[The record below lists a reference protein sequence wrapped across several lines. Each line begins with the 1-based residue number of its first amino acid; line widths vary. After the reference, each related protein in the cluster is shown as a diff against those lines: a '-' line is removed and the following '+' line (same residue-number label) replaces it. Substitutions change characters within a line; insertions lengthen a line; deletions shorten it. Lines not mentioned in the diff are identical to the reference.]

1 MELRKTRKADI
12 EQYRTMA
19 FLIGLVI
26 AMSLLFVALEFS
38 YGVVDDDTADD
49 SDNAF
54 IEELEI
60 QPVMPAQNMVA
71 LKEES
76 KDAQSD
82 KIVAAEDNTVKT
94 EDVAKEPSEG
104 GDGNDAGKEE
114 VQEKNPETAVS
125 PIAVD
130 KDNPL
135 NFHVMEEL
143 PQFPGGAVEMMKWL
157 TKNLKYPEN
166 AQRRKKQGKVVVQF
180 DININGKIS
189 NIKVI
194 QSVDPQLDHE
204 ALRVIRMMPDWKPG
218 VQNDKPCRTRVVIPV
233 WFRL

>member
-12 EQYRTMA
+12 EQYQTMA
-19 FLIGLVI
+19 FLIGLVV

-71 LKEES
+71 LKEKS

-94 EDVAKEPSEG
+94 EDMAKEPSEG
-104 GDGNDAGKEE
+104 GDGNDADKEE

-135 NFHVMEEL
+135 NFHVVEEL

-157 TKNLKYPEN
+157 TKNLKYPES

-189 NIKVI
+189 DIKVI

>member
-94 EDVAKEPSEG
+94 EDVAKEPSDG

-189 NIKVI
+189 DIKVI

>member
-189 NIKVI
+189 DIKVI

>member
-12 EQYRTMA
+12 EQYQTMA

-60 QPVMPAQNMVA
+60 QPVMPVQNMVA
-71 LKEES
+71 LKEKSSE
-76 KDAQSD
+76 AQSE
-82 KIVAAEDNTVKT
+82 KIVVAEDNTAVPDETVK
-94 EDVAKEPSEG
+94 DPSAGSG
-104 GDGNDAGKEE
+104 GEDAGEE
-114 VQEKNPETAVS
+114 TAQETAPETAVS

-157 TKNLKYPEN
+157 TKNLKYPEG
-166 AQRRKKQGKVVVQF
+166 AQRRKKQGRVVVQF
-180 DININGKIS
+180 DINTNGKVS
-189 NIKVI
+189 DIKI
-194 QSVDPQLDHE
+194 IKSIDPQLDRE

-218 VQNDKPCRTRVVIPV
+218 MQNDKPCRTRVVVPV

>member
-1 MELRKTRKADI
+1 MELRKTKKADV

-19 FLIGLVI
+19 FLIGVVV

-38 YGVVDDDTADD
+38 YSIVDDDTADD
-49 SDNAF
+49 ADDAF
-54 IEELEI
+54 VEELEI
-60 QPVMPAQNMVA
+60 QPVMPVQNMVA
-71 LKEES
+71 LKEKS
-76 KDAQSD
+76 KEAQSD
-82 KIVAAEDNTVKT
+82 NIVAAEENTAVP
-94 EDVAKEPSEG
+94 EEIAKDPSAG
-104 GDGNDAGKEE
+104 GDDEDAGKEE
-114 VQEKNPETAVS
+114 VQDKTPETALS

-157 TKNLKYPEN
+157 TKNLIYPES
-166 AQRRKKQGKVVVQF
+166 AQHRKKQGRVVVQF
-180 DININGKIS
+180 DINTNGKVS
-189 NIKVI
+189 DIKVI
-194 QSVDPQLDHE
+194 KSVDPQLDRE

>member
-1 MELRKTRKADI
+1 MELRKTKKADI

-19 FLIGLVI
+19 FLIGLVV

-38 YGVVDDDTADD
+38 YSIVDDDMADD
-49 SDNAF
+49 SDDALV
-54 IEELEI
+54 EELDI
-60 QPVMPAQNMVA
+60 QPMMPVQNMVA
-71 LKEES
+71 LKEKS
-76 KDAQSD
+76 KTVPSD
-82 KIVAAEDNTVKT
+82 KIVAAEENTAMP
-94 EDVAKEPSEG
+94 EEVAKEASTGSSGEES
-104 GDGNDAGKEE
+104 GKED
-114 VQEKNPETAVS
+114 VSEKVPETAVS

-157 TKNLKYPEN
+157 TKNLKYPES

-180 DININGKIS
+180 DINTNGKVS
-189 NIKVI
+189 DIKVI
-194 QSVDPQLDHE
+194 KSVDPQLDRE

>member
-1 MELRKTRKADI
+1 MELRKTKKADV
-12 EQYRTMA
+12 EQYRMMA
-19 FLIGLVI
+19 FLIGVVV

-38 YGVVDDDTADD
+38 YSIVADD
-49 SDNAF
+49 MGDDADDAF
-54 IEELEI
+54 VEELEI
-60 QPVMPAQNMVA
+60 QPVMPVQNMVA
-71 LKEES
+71 LKEKS
-76 KDAQSD
+76 KEAQSD
-82 KIVAAEDNTVKT
+82 NIVAAEENTAVS
-94 EDVAKEPSEG
+94 EEIAKDPSAG
-104 GDGNDAGKEE
+104 GDDEDAGKEE
-114 VQEKNPETAVS
+114 VQDKTPETVLS

-157 TKNLKYPEN
+157 TKNLIYPES
-166 AQRRKKQGKVVVQF
+166 AQRRKKQGRVVVQF
-180 DININGKIS
+180 DINTNGKVS
-189 NIKVI
+189 DIKVI
-194 QSVDPQLDHE
+194 KSVDPQLDRE